1 MEQTAANLT
10 DTHQR
15 VIRYLRIS
23 VTDRCNLRC
32 RYCMPPE
39 GVPDLRHEDILRYE
53 ELLRCARVAVGLGIH
68 KVRITGGEP
77 LVRKGLV
84 SFIGAL
90 ADMGGIRDLA
100 LTTNGLLLRPYAA
113 DLKAAGL
120 QRVNISLDTL
130 RRDRY
135 THITRRDALP
145 AVLDGITAARE
156 AGLEPVKINVVV
168 MRGVN
173 DDEVIDFARLTLADP
188 LIVRFIELMPM
199 GAGEWNGGDDF
210 LPGEEVL
217 ARLRSAFTLRKSD
230 DGSDPARADRLYRLA
245 GAAGQI
251 GIIAPLSH
259 HFCRLCNRLR
269 ITPDGCLRTCLFSE
283 TETDL
288 KPVLRG
294 GGSDEDLAALFRRS
308 VREKPTGHGRI
319 AGAWQKCC
327 TNMSRLGG

>member
-1 MEQTAANLT
+1 MT
-10 DTHQR
+10 DAHQR

-53 ELLRCARVAVGLGIH
+53 ELLRCARVAVTLGIR

-84 SFIGAL
+84 PFIGHL
-90 ADMGGIRDLA
+90 AEIRGIDDLA
-100 LTTNGLLLRPYAA
+100 LTTNGTLLREYAPA
-113 DLKAAGL
+113 LKAAGL
-120 QRVNISLDTL
+120 RRVNISLDTL
-130 RRDRY
+130 QRDRY
-135 THITRRDALP
+135 SHITRRDALP
-145 AVLDGITAARE
+145 AVLDGIAAARE
-156 AGLEPVKINVVV
+156 AGLRPIKINVVV

-173 DDEVIDFARLTLADP
+173 DDEILDFARLTLNDP

-199 GAGEWNGGDDF
+199 GQGEWNGSGDF
-210 LPGEEVL
+210 LSGEEVL
-217 ARLRSAFTLRKSD
+217 TRLNASFSLREAAENL
-230 DGSDPARADRLYRLA
+230 DPASANRLYRLD
-245 GAAGQI
+245 GATGQV
-251 GIIAPLSH
+251 GIITPLSH

-294 GGSDEDLAALFRRS
+294 GGSDEDLAAVFRRS
-308 VREKPTGHGRI
+308 VRDKPTGHGRV
-319 AGAWQKCC
+319 AGVWRKCNS
-327 TNMSRLGG
+327 NMSRLGG